1 MNLIIKLIKNSFF
14 ILCYSI
20 LFKKILNIKKIDSKL
35 YTFLF
40 CLTGA
45 FIYLLIDSS
54 LPYMS
59 YAVLILGFSL
69 FQSYLQKISFETSFI
84 ASLIS
89 YAITYVIFSISAL
102 IVSITVVFITQK
114 EMFLTPESLVI
125 YHSIL
130 AVLEVFFTL
139 RLCKVKRLKNGL
151 PFIRNQKYTFL
162 GVCISLC
169 ILVLSSILNNG
180 KDDIY
185 YFVLFLLLYIFMVML
200 IIYSHTSTTNAY
212 MDELTKRTINDLNHQ
227 LLTKNARYNELLADK
242 EQLSEIVH
250 WDNKLLPALESA
262 VTTYLK
268 GNINIEQGTAL
279 LTEIERLSKERKNT
293 LELIEQ
299 KGNPLPSCNITAID
313 TLLSYMQQQ
322 AEKNE
327 IQFDVNFHCDM
338 HAMIENGINIDDLC
352 TLLADLIEN
361 AIIATIHN
369 KGNYIMLS
377 FSLLKKTY
385 AIQITD
391 SGIPF
396 SKEVLL
402 SMGIKK
408 ITTHG
413 DEKGSGI
420 GMMKTFEILNQYQ
433 ASMFINEYDSTDG
446 LYSKTLS
453 ILCDNKK
460 QFVLYT
466 LRDELEIAQ
475 LYERPDLI
483 VIHK

>member
-1 MNLIIKLIKNSFF
+1 MDLLIKLIKNSFF
-14 ILCYSI
+14 ILCYAI
-20 LFKKILNIKKIDSKL
+20 LFKKILNIKNRDSKI
-35 YTFLF
+35 YTLLS

-59 YAVLILGFSL
+59 YAILILGFSII
-69 FQSYLQKISFETSFI
+69 QSYLLKISFEISFI

-89 YAITYVIFSISAL
+89 YAITYVIFAISASV
-102 IVSITVVFITQK
+102 VSITAAFITK
-114 EMFLTPESLVI
+114 EETMLTPESLVI

-130 AVLEVFFTL
+130 AVLEVFITL
-139 RLCKVKRLKNGL
+139 RLCQVKRLKNGL

-200 IIYSHTSTTNAY
+200 IIYSHNSTRNTY

-250 WDNKLLPALESA
+250 RDNKLLPALETA
-262 VTTYLK
+262 VTTYIK
-268 GNINIEQGTAL
+268 ENTNIEQGNAL
-279 LTEIERLSKERKNT
+279 LFEIKRLSKERQNT
-293 LELIEQ
+293 LKLIEQ
-299 KGNPLPSCNITAID
+299 KRNPLPVCHVTAID
-313 TLLSYMQQQ
+313 NLLSYMQQQ
-322 AEKNE
+322 AEQNK
-327 IQFDVNFHCDM
+327 IQFDVNFHCDI
-338 HAMIENGINIDDLC
+338 HAMIENAIHIDDLC

-377 FSLLKKTY
+377 FSLLKNIY

-402 SMGIKK
+402 SMGIQK
-408 ITTHG
+408 ITTHS

-420 GMMKTFEILNQYQ
+420 GMMKTFEFLNQYQ
-433 ASMFINEYDSTDG
+433 ASMFINEYDSKTG

-460 QFVLYT
+460 QFVLFT
-466 LRDELEIAQ
+466 LRDEFEIAQ